1 MLVILVRFFCLFLF
15 FSFRVFFPLFEF
27 GRLKLNSWVE
37 TADFYGVS
45 SGVENSGFDR
55 GIKSAPWQRTQ
66 IYMQTKYKL
75 IDGNNNNNNK
85 TSYHNPITVSK
96 MADDGAKASNFKLR
110 QKQNGGSQF

>member
-1 MLVILVRFFCLFLF
+1 MGSVQVW
-15 FSFRVFFPLFEF
+15 
-27 GRLKLNSWVE
+27 K
-37 TADFYGVS
+37 
-45 SGVENSGFDR
+45 NSGFDR

-96 MADDGAKASNFKLR
+96 MADDGAKASNLESTDKNKMADFITVLIRVPKFFI
-110 QKQNGGSQF
+110 QGGVANKMADS